1 MWLETIINS
10 LEEVWYRLAEFLPDL
25 LLAIIVLAIGLLLAG
40 WLGKLANKIITFIKL
55 DEALAKSGF
64 SPKVEA
70 AGIKFNLAS
79 LIGWL
84 VKWFF
89 IVVVLITV
97 ADILNW
103 KQITEFLNAVVL
115 YIPNVFI
122 AIIILTV
129 GLVAAHF
136 VYNVVER
143 TISVSKAPVVTIRP
157 LATLSKWSIVIF
169 AILAAL
175 VQLGIATSLIE
186 ILFTGLVAML
196 ALAGGLAFGLGGKEK
211 ASRWLDAIERELSQ
225 K

>member
-10 LEEVWYRLAEFLPDL
+10 LEEVWVRLTEFLPDL
-25 LLAIIVLAIGLLLAG
+25 LLAIIVLVIGLLLAG
-40 WLGKLANKIITFIKL
+40 WLGKLATKLINFLKL
-55 DEALAKSGF
+55 DDILTKSGF

-70 AGIKFNLAS
+70 AGVKFNLAA
-79 LIGWL
+79 LTGWL

-89 IVVVLITV
+89 VIVVLITV
-97 ADILNW
+97 TDILDW

-115 YIPNVFI
+115 YIPNVFV
-122 AIIILTV
+122 AIIILTI
-129 GLVAAHF
+129 GLMTAHF
-136 VYNVVER
+136 VYNIVER
-143 TISVSKAPVVTIRP
+143 AISVSKVPSVTIKP
-157 LATLSKWSIVIF
+157 LAALSKWSIVIF

-175 VQLGIATSLIE
+175 VQLGVATSLIE

-211 ASRWLDAIERELSQ
+211 ASKWLDVIERELSQ